1 MVQPALSDSTTRTET
16 KPRWRA
22 RFVFSAV
29 FLLLAGGVAGGWW
42 LAHPPIAV
50 EWQGYAEADF
60 VKVGPTQHGL
70 LTAVRVSRGDYVY
83 MGAPLFDQDDGEDRP
98 PRDVAERHLDHD
110 TLKTADWKL
119 AQRHM
124 TSPVTGRVADV
135 LARAG
140 ETLEAGAPVVS
151 LLSPSNIF
159 VRFFI
164 PEPLLGTIHLG
175 DHVQLS
181 WDNGRDVI
189 GTVNFIAPQA
199 EYTPPMIYSEENR
212 AKLVFM
218 VQARP
223 PVDQALLL
231 NPGQPVTVR
240 PLHP

>member
-1 MVQPALSDSTTRTET
+1 MAQPDLSSGTANPETR
-16 KPRWRA
+16 PRRRA
-22 RFVFSAV
+22 RFVFPAV
-29 FLLLAGGVAGGWW
+29 FLVLAGGGAGGWW
-42 LAHPPIAV
+42 FSRPPSAM

-60 VKVGPTQHGL
+60 VKVGPTQQGL
-70 LTAVRVSRGDYVY
+70 LTAVRVSRGDYVA
-83 MGAPLFDQDDGEDRP
+83 MGAPLFDQDDGEVRP
-98 PRDVAERHLDHD
+98 PRDVAERQLDHD

-140 ETLEAGAPVVS
+140 ETLDVGAPVVS
-151 LLSPSNIF
+151 LLPPGNIF
-159 VRFFI
+159 VRFFV
-164 PEPLLGTIHLG
+164 PEPLLSTVHFG
-175 DHVQLS
+175 DRVLLS

-189 GTVNFIAPQA
+189 GTINFIAPHA

-218 VQARP
+218 VQAQP
-223 PVDQALLL
+223 PLDQALLL

-240 PLHP
+240 PLKP